1 MLLLEGKVV
10 LDFTNFLAGPY
21 LSLYLSDLGADVIKI
36 EPLDGDPYRA
46 QGAAFMSVNRGKR
59 SLCIDLKKAEAKST
73 IDDWKAKREAK
84 KLAHRAD
91 RAEEYA
97 AATIR
102 VALASLDEA
111 EQAVLEAVGARLD
124 ADEAEKTP
132 VH

>member
-1 MLLLEGKVV
+1 V
-10 LDFTNFLAGPY
+10 
-21 LSLYLSDLGADVIKI
+21 
-36 EPLDGDPYRA
+36 
-46 QGAAFMSVNRGKR
+46 QNR
-59 SLCIDLKKAEAKST
+59 IDQKKAEAKST
-73 IDDWKAKREAK
+73 IDDWQANREAR

-102 VALASLDEA
+102 VALAGLDEA

-124 ADEAEKTP
+124 AEEAEKTP